1 MSLLV
6 VWVQAA
12 VGSEDSTAVVEF
24 PIDAGE
30 GVRTLDEVGLW
41 EQLGLA
47 AFLQRHWAD
56 NQVSEEARGQDQGIV
71 YLLTADLVYQRLL
84 TF

>member
-1 MSLLV
+1 
-6 VWVQAA
+6 VQDA
-12 VGSEDSTAVVEF
+12 VGSEGSTVVVEF

-30 GVRTLDEVGLW
+30 GVRTLDEVCMW

-56 NQVSEEARGQDQGIV
+56 NQVQ
-71 YLLTADLVYQRLL
+71 
-84 TF
+84 

>member
-1 MSLLV
+1 MMPIFFVVLLLL
-6 VWVQAA
+6 QAA
-12 VGSEDSTAVVEF
+12 VGSEESTVVASF

-56 NQVSEEARGQDQGIV
+56 NQVSKVARIWSVVGCGNV
-71 YLLTADLVYQRLL
+71 K
-84 TF
+84 

>member
-1 MSLLV
+1 MLGAL
-6 VWVQAA
+6 QPA
-12 VGSEDSTAVVEF
+12 VGGGDGTLVAEF

-30 GVRTLDEVGLW
+30 GVRTLDDVGMW

-56 NQVSEEARGQDQGIV
+56 NQARCACMTSPCPIPP
-71 YLLTADLVYQRLL
+71 
-84 TF
+84 

>member
-1 MSLLV
+1 MTVLRWIVMCVL
-6 VWVQAA
+6 QPA
-12 VGSEDSTAVVEF
+12 VGSEDSTVVASF

-30 GVRTLDEVGLW
+30 GVRTLDDVGLW

-56 NQVSEEARGQDQGIV
+56 NQVRQAGRRRRSV
-71 YLLTADLVYQRLL
+71 V
-84 TF
+84 